1 MKLKNMEPVVQLAAA
16 QALADTLVARGD
28 SFTGYDSYNDA
39 RLARVIAHTIR
50 EAFET
55 LYEEGEVT
63 LVTSNVEIRTI
74 DGGGHFDG

>member
-1 MKLKNMEPVVQLAAA
+1 MKLKNMELAIQLKA
-16 QALADTLVARGD
+16 ADTLACILGNRD
-28 SFTGYDSYNDA
+28 ECHEDA
-39 RLARVIAHTIR
+39 RLARAIAHTIR